1 MIFDKEFLIG
11 VLILSF
17 ATWIIPAC
25 LMCGIDKW
33 WKAAIAYAIGVTI
46 SFGIVCAI
54 RGQYQGDL
62 KRYHSGVCTQCE
74 GSLEFVN
81 ASRSRWNDTTYYYQC
96 NQCGRILEF
105 QTKVQ

>member
-33 WKAAIAYAIGVTI
+33 WKVIIAYVIGLAI

-54 RGQYQGDL
+54 RGQHQGEL
-62 KRYHSGVCTQCE
+62 KWYNNGICTECQGV
-74 GSLEFVN
+74 LEFIN
-81 ASRSRWNDTTYYYQC
+81 ASRYRSSTTYYYQC
-96 NQCGRILEF
+96 DKCGRILEF
-105 QTKVQ
+105 QTKMQ

>member
-33 WKAAIAYAIGVTI
+33 WKAAIVYAIGVVI

-62 KRYHSGVCTQCE
+62 KRYNNGVCAECQ
-74 GSLEFVN
+74 GALEFVN
-81 ASRSRWNDTTYYYQC
+81 ASRYRSSTTYYYQC
-96 NQCGRILEF
+96 EQCGRIMEF